1 MKSARDI
8 DNRVKQLHLRASDA
22 LDARVHGGID
32 RALADEQKDR
42 HPEIRRIIMAHP
54 IVKLA
59 AAAAVVLAGLLG
71 LNIIG
76 VPHAGGVAWAAI
88 PDHIKTIDA
97 FMFRLTIG
105 VSGKG
110 GTNGADVHAG
120 QWTFYLSE
128 RYGFRMD
135 IGADG
140 GTAASWYV
148 APGSDTLVT
157 VIPGEKKWSRTP
169 LPPEQRGKMPEQYK
183 DPAEYI
189 DRFLAHGYKE
199 LGTSVIDG
207 VEVEGIEV
215 ADPPTDGGKLDNG
228 VGRMWVDVQT
238 ELPIRIEIEG
248 TTDGRTVQW
257 LMEFKWGD
265 AVDPSAFE
273 PNIPSDYTPLA
284 Q

>member
-1 MKSARDI
+1 MRSTRDI
-8 DNRVKQLHLRASDA
+8 DQHVKQLHLRASEA

-32 RALADEQKDR
+32 RALADEQKDS
-42 HPEIRRIIMAHP
+42 PPVIRRTIMANP

-59 AAAAVVLAGLLG
+59 VAAAVVIAGLLG
-71 LNIIG
+71 LNIIS

-88 PDHIKTIDA
+88 PGHIDEIDT

-105 VSGKG
+105 VFGKD
-110 GTNGADVHAG
+110 GTSVAGQHAG

-135 IGADG
+135 IGAGD
-140 GTAASWYV
+140 GTAVSWYV
-148 APGSDTLVT
+148 APGSNTLVT
-157 VIPGEKKWSRTP
+157 VIPGEKKWSKSP
-169 LPPEQRGKMPEQYK
+169 LPPEQQGKMPEEYK
-183 DPAEYI
+183 DPADYI
-189 DRFLAHGYKE
+189 NRFLARGYKE
-199 LGTSVIDG
+199 LGRSVIDG

-215 ADPPTDGGKLDNG
+215 TDPPTDGGKLDNG

-248 TTDGRTVQW
+248 TADGRAVRW
-257 LMEFKWGD
+257 LMEFKWQE
-265 AVDPSAFE
+265 AVDPAAFE
-273 PNIPSDYTPLA
+273 PNIPGDYTPLG